1 MTACG
6 RIVLGLLAAA
16 SLLACDSVELTIAAS
31 PGADG
36 TLRVGNA
43 NDAAW
48 PDARL
53 LVEAVESDGS
63 TVVCTEEE
71 VASWRPGET
80 VTVAVCGDKL
90 RLTLTTGGDTAR
102 FIWASGQLYRKLG
115 RKEIPMHDS

>member
-6 RIVLGLLAAA
+6 RILLGLLAAA
-16 SLLACDSVELTIAAS
+16 SLLACDSVELTIGAS
-31 PGADG
+31 PAADG
-36 TLRVGNA
+36 ALGVSNA

-48 PDARL
+48 ADARL

-63 TVVCTEEE
+63 TTVCAEET

-80 VTVAVCGDKL
+80 VTVPVCGDKL

-102 FIWASGQLYRKLG
+102 FVWANGQLYRKLG
-115 RKEIPMHDS
+115 RKEIPMHGS

>member
-6 RIVLGLLAAA
+6 RMLLGLLVAA

-36 TLRVGNA
+36 TLRVSNA

-53 LVEAVESDGS
+53 LVEAVEGDGS
-63 TVVCTEEE
+63 TTVCTEHSLP
-71 VASWRPGET
+71 SWAPGEV
-80 VTVAVCGDKL
+80 VTVPACGDKL
-90 RLTLTTGGDTAR
+90 RLTLSTAGETAR
-102 FIWASGQLYRKLG
+102 FVWASGQLYRKFG